1 MANPTKYGLA
11 PSPFQWIFPSSLAA
25 LCSSL
30 DHPPTVDFSKIDL
43 SLDQDTDRIQIS
55 IPLFASSSNPSSSL
69 HSCDLR
75 CLVRLNCPSCTLFD
89 STSSSTSDHNEPCC
103 RLVLKGIPS
112 LSTNDKSYPTSQVP
126 SAAQYPLS
134 PNARYPLDHHDIH
147 LGKALLGK
155 ALLSNIAEEI
165 VDFSMS
171 NGAIV
176 GQSMESIQHVPMTA
190 LPSYLPLSLFH
201 QLCALSTDWGIL
213 IDRISRNTGFLSAS
227 LSSIASVDDFTR
239 HLLDINHTVQTEGL
253 KQQTILHIHR
263 ADYMMHASEDEDEM
277 AKGYLNIAPQLVE
290 TNTIAAAAGCLSSKV
305 AGIHRFI
312 VERFLASSSSMT
324 PESLP
329 LSCLP
334 ENPATESIAHA
345 IASAHFIYLKQH
357 PPSSFDVE
365 PSVLMIVHPNEFNRN
380 DQKSLE
386 YCIWRKYQIPII
398 RRSLLSLHTNSF
410 IQQESYELVVE
421 SQFLI
426 TVAYYRAGYAPTDYL
441 SPLDEEWQAR
451 LKIERS
457 LAIKCP
463 SIGAHLAGSKKI
475 QQLLCEPGVV
485 ESFFLDTEQPV
496 AARLRSIFGECYA
509 IGKDDETTNALISQ
523 VLNDPASYVLKP
535 QREGGG
541 NNLWGEEMCIAL
553 RSLPLEERG
562 AYILMKRIVS
572 RPRLCALVRAG
583 QVAIAPCISEL
594 GIFGALCSSPVEND
608 LSSTE
613 VHFNEY
619 CGYLL
624 RTKLASQNEGGIAV
638 GIAVI
643 DSLRFQ
649 E

>member
-1 MANPTKYGLA
+1 MRNFEEIGRCFLNSRKLILFDQLGNRFVMWLRQSGESESWKAFKFNHRFLFSLIGSQEKSTTFTNQFFINPFSTFLSVPNVYHPMANPTKYGLA

-89 STSSSTSDHNEPCC
+89 STTSSTSDHNEPCC

-165 VDFSMS
+165 VDYSMS

-263 ADYMMHASEDEDEM
+263 ADYMMHASEDED
-277 AKGYLNIAPQLVE
+277 
-290 TNTIAAAAGCLSSKV
+290 
-305 AGIHRFI
+305 
-312 VERFLASSSSMT
+312 
-324 PESLP
+324 
-329 LSCLP
+329 
-334 ENPATESIAHA
+334 
-345 IASAHFIYLKQH
+345 
-357 PPSSFDVE
+357 
-365 PSVLMIVHPNEFNRN
+365 
-380 DQKSLE
+380 
-386 YCIWRKYQIPII
+386 
-398 RRSLLSLHTNSF
+398 
-410 IQQESYELVVE
+410 
-421 SQFLI
+421 
-426 TVAYYRAGYAPTDYL
+426 
-441 SPLDEEWQAR
+441 
-451 LKIERS
+451 
-457 LAIKCP
+457 
-463 SIGAHLAGSKKI
+463 
-475 QQLLCEPGVV
+475 
-485 ESFFLDTEQPV
+485 
-496 AARLRSIFGECYA
+496 
-509 IGKDDETTNALISQ
+509 
-523 VLNDPASYVLKP
+523 
-535 QREGGG
+535 
-541 NNLWGEEMCIAL
+541 
-553 RSLPLEERG
+553 
-562 AYILMKRIVS
+562 
-572 RPRLCALVRAG
+572 
-583 QVAIAPCISEL
+583 
-594 GIFGALCSSPVEND
+594 
-608 LSSTE
+608 
-613 VHFNEY
+613 
-619 CGYLL
+619 
-624 RTKLASQNEGGIAV
+624 
-638 GIAVI
+638 
-643 DSLRFQ
+643 
-649 E
+649 